1 MENLLPI
8 KYATYVTVSAFL
20 FFSCPDM
27 RSGQII
33 ADGITSEEL
42 SLLQEYDPDSMP
54 AYYDAKM

>member
-8 KYATYVTVSAFL
+8 KYATFVTVSAL
-20 FFSCPDM
+20 MFFSCPDM

-42 SLLQEYDPDSMP
+42 SLQQEYDPDSMHF
-54 AYYDAKM
+54 YYDSEM